1 MPVSTRPAGG
11 RNRLRF
17 SKLKPAAEGSFLTP
31 FESVSLG
38 LSGFFFRD
46 NFLGAE
52 LSHEI
57 RAEARRIVRNGRL
70 RPAGIGQEARTDT
83 EIRGDHFCWMEKG
96 EVGPGIRMLMREFDD
111 LRCSVNREF
120 YLGLD
125 RYEMQLAQ
133 YREGSKGYKRHF
145 DAFKGKN
152 RRNRRLTAIYYLN
165 PKWEYSHG
173 GELEIYLPGGD
184 LKLEPV
190 ADRLVVFFA
199 EQLEHAVLPTGAER
213 LALTAWFHSP

>member
-1 MPVSTRPAGG
+1 MPVLARPASG
-11 RNRLRF
+11 RNRLRLSK
-17 SKLKPAAEGSFLTP
+17 SKLTAEESFLTS

-46 NFLGAE
+46 NFLGTE
-52 LSHEI
+52 LCHQI
-57 RAEARRIVRNGRL
+57 RAEARKIVKNGRP

-83 EIRGDHFCWMEKG
+83 EIRGDHFCWMEK
-96 EVGPGIRMLMREFDD
+96 EEAGPGVRALMGEFEE
-111 LRCSVNREF
+111 LRCSMNREF

-133 YREGSKGYKRHF
+133 YRENSKGYKRHF

-152 RRNRRLTAIYYLN
+152 QRNRRLTAIYYLN
-165 PKWEYSHG
+165 PRWEQGHG
-173 GELEIYLPGGD
+173 GELEVYPAGGS
-184 LKLEPV
+184 LLLEPI

-199 EQLEHAVLPTGAER
+199 EQLEHAVLPTEAER